1 MSNPLTLDAIE
12 TEKNLEKD
20 KELAAEYLNKKNK
33 MDEEIEALNP
43 IIEQKEKYDNYKS
56 SLVEAEF
63 RERELKTNLQY
74 FKERKKNI
82 NSSIETI

>member
-1 MSNPLTLDAIE
+1 
-12 TEKNLEKD
+12 
-20 KELAAEYLNKKNK
+20 
-33 MDEEIEALNP
+33 MDEQIEALNP
-43 IIEQKEKYDNYKS
+43 IIEQKEKYDKYKS

-82 NSSIETI
+82 NSSIETIEQDIKQYNEQKSNIHRRSI